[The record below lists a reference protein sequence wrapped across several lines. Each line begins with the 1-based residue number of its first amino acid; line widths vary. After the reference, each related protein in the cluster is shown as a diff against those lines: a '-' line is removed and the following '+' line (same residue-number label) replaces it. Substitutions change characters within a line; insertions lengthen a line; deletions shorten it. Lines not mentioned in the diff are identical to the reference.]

1 MNYLKIAEN
10 YAMDQGDEYWFKEI
24 YTNYRQYNDVAQS
37 VWMTL
42 CYLYGSNVANKFKD
56 GSK

>member
-10 YAMDQGDEYWFKEI
+10 YAMTQGDEYWFKEI

-42 CYLYGSNVANKFKD
+42 CYLYGSNVANKLED

>member
-10 YAMDQGDEYWFKEI
+10 YAMDQGDEYWFKQI
-24 YTNYRQYNDVAQS
+24 YTNYRQYDNVAQS

-42 CYLYGSNVANKFKD
+42 VYLYGSDVANKLKD
-56 GSK
+56 ESK